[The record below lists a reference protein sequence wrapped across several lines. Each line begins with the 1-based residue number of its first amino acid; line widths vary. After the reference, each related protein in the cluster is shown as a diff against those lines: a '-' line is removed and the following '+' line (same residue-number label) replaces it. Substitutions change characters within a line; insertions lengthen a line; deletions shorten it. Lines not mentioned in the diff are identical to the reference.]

1 MLFLSTGNDVLAPT
15 GYEVI
20 ATVLALAA
28 VVAFVWALIALAR
41 SAGSLTQ
48 RELVLW
54 LLLVLFIPLI
64 GPVAWI
70 ATSVKHR
77 KRSSIS

>member
-15 GYEVI
+15 GYEGI

-28 VVAFVWALIALAR
+28 TAVFVWALVLLAR
-41 SAGSLTQ
+41 SAKFLTR
-48 RELVLW
+48 RELVIW
-54 LLLVLFIPLI
+54 LLLVLFIPLV

-70 ATSVKHR
+70 ATSAKHR
-77 KRSSIS
+77 KRPTTS

>member
-1 MLFLSTGNDVLAPT
+1 MLFISTGHDVLAPT
-15 GYEVI
+15 AYEVI

-28 VVAFVWALIALAR
+28 VVVFVWALTVLAR
-41 SAGSLTQ
+41 RARSLTQ

-54 LLLVLFIPLI
+54 LLLVLFIPLM

-77 KRSSIS
+77 KRPSIS

>member
-1 MLFLSTGNDVLAPT
+1 MLFLSTDDDVLAPT
-15 GYEVI
+15 GHEAI

-28 VVAFVWALIALAR
+28 VVVFVWALIVLAR
-41 SAGSLTQ
+41 SARSLTK
-48 RELVLW
+48 RELALW

-77 KRSSIS
+77 KRPSIS

>member
-1 MLFLSTGNDVLAPT
+1 MFFLSTANDVLAPT

-20 ATVLALAA
+20 ATVLAFAT
-28 VVAFVWALIALAR
+28 VVVFVWALIVLAR
-41 SAGSLTQ
+41 SARSLTK

-77 KRSSIS
+77 KRPSIS